1 MPSNP
6 LDYLRS
12 RRSCLERH
20 MLGTSGGSSTPLPL
34 PLFLT
39 SYFSSLT
46 HPPHPGPPPSSHP
59 VLNSPWR
66 SVALIRSLG
75 SVLFCILFRRSLR
88 NNLGAKTSD
97 LRWRTV
103 FYCASKYPAPLPSLS
118 VSLHLSLCPSSI
130 SLSVCLTSLS
140 ISPSLHQS
148 IPPSIKRYPP
158 SLHSLYLP
166 VFPSLLVSL
175 SHSLALCSPAGLQV
189 LCYSK
194 LPKSTPGVGSLC
206 VHVCVGFFVGFFG

>member
-118 VSLHLSLCPSSI
+118 VSLHLSLCPSSFVPLSSI
-130 SLSVCLTSLS
+130 HFSLCLSDFSVHLTLSPSVHSSLYKTLPSIFSLSLFARLSLS
-140 ISPSLHQS
+140 TGVTLSFIGP
-148 IPPSIKRYPP
+148 
-158 SLHSLYLP
+158 
-166 VFPSLLVSL
+166 LLSGR
-175 SHSLALCSPAGLQV
+175 PAGPL
-189 LCYSK
+189 L
-194 LPKSTPGVGSLC
+194 
-206 VHVCVGFFVGFFG
+206 F